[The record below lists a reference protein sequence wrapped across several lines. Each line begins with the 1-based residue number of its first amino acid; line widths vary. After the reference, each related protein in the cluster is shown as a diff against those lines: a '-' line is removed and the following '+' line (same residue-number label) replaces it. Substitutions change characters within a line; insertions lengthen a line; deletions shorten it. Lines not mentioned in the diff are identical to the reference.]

1 MAATAN
7 PYIKLPGRGLR
18 RVAVA
23 VSATRCRLWLAPDHL
38 LAVDFTV
45 ASEDYR
51 RFYFRDIEAFVL
63 RRTAVRQVWNW
74 VFLVLALL
82 TAGPF
87 LIGWRGEGS
96 GGLLIAALSIAAF
109 WLAFI
114 LINTLRGPTCETHI
128 RTAVQFEQLPSLG
141 RLPVAR
147 KVLAR
152 LQPLI
157 VAAQGAATPE
167 ELDAAPWTA
176 ADPAKAA
183 EARRPIRT
191 DKGNLHSALFGLLI
205 VEAILT
211 AVFYV
216 IYQQALSTA
225 GMLAMLGGFI
235 VCVVALMRQ
244 AATDLSNGVRLFAK
258 WALGYYILKCI
269 IGFIYTMIFAVSHP
283 GTPVI
288 TGLEIVGE
296 PGFAIVSLAS
306 VGIGAIIGLA
316 GLTQVLAHRRSRAAS
331 PAS

>member
-1 MAATAN
+1 MAHTPN
-7 PYIKLPGRGLR
+7 PYVKLPGRGLR

-23 VSATRCRLWLAPDHL
+23 ISATRCRLWLATDHL

-51 RFYFRDIEAFVL
+51 RFYFRDIEAFVV
-63 RRTAVRQVWNW
+63 RRTAGRQVWNW

-87 LIGWRGEGS
+87 VIGWRSEGS

-114 LINTLRGPTCETHI
+114 LANTLRGATCQTHI

-157 VAAQGAATPE
+157 VAAQGVATPE
-167 ELDAAPWTA
+167 ELDTAPWVA
-176 ADPAKAA
+176 VDAIKAA
-183 EARRPIRT
+183 ETQRPIRS

-205 VEAILT
+205 AEAILT
-211 AVFYV
+211 GVFYAL
-216 IYQQALSTA
+216 YRQALSTA

-235 VCVVALMRQ
+235 VCVVAIMRQ
-244 AATDLSNGVRLFAK
+244 GATDLSRSVRLFTK
-258 WALGYYILKCI
+258 WALGYYILKCV
-269 IGFIYTMIFAVSHP
+269 IGFIYTIVFTVNHP
-283 GTPVI
+283 GTPVV

-296 PGFAIVSLAS
+296 AGFAIVSLAS
-306 VGIGAIIGLA
+306 VGIGAVIGLT
-316 GLTQVLAHRRSRAAS
+316 GLIQVLAHRRSRAAS

>member
-1 MAATAN
+1 MARTPN
-7 PYIKLPGRGLR
+7 PYVKLPGRGLR

-23 VSATRCRLWLAPDHL
+23 VSATRCRLWLASDHL

-51 RFYFRDIEAFVL
+51 RFYFRDIEAFVI
-63 RRTAVRQVWNW
+63 RRTGVRQVWNW
-74 VFLVLALL
+74 VFFVLGLL
-82 TAGPF
+82 TALPF
-87 LIGWRGEGS
+87 VFAWRSDGN
-96 GGLLIAALSIAAF
+96 GGFLIAAIGIAVF
-109 WLAFI
+109 WLAFM
-114 LINTLRGPTCETHI
+114 LINTLRGATCETHI

-167 ELDAAPWTA
+167 ELDAAPWVA
-176 ADPAKAA
+176 ADATKAA
-183 EARRPIRT
+183 AIQRPIRA
-191 DKGNLHSALFGLLI
+191 DKGNLHTALFGLLI
-205 VEAILT
+205 AEAILT
-211 AVFYV
+211 GVFYAL
-216 IYQQALSTA
+216 YQQALSTA

-235 VCVVALMRQ
+235 VCVGALMRQ
-244 AATDLSNGVRLFAK
+244 GATDLSKGVRLFVK
-258 WALGYYILKCI
+258 WALGYYILKCV
-269 IGFIYTMIFAVSHP
+269 IGFIYTMIFAVNHP

-296 PGFAIVSLAS
+296 PGFAVVSLAS

-316 GLTQVLAHRRSRAAS
+316 GLIQVLAHRRSRAAS
-331 PAS
+331 AAS